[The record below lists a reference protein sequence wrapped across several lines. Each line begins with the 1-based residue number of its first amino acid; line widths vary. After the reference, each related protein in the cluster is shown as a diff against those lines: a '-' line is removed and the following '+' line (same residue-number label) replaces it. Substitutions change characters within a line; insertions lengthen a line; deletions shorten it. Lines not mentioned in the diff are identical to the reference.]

1 MKELNLREKY
11 HKEVVPKLKEIFGY
25 KNNLM
30 APKLEKISINVG
42 VGRASQN
49 PNFQDKILPEIIK
62 ELALITGQKPKTT
75 TAKKSISGFK
85 TRQGQII
92 GLKITLRRDRMY
104 EFLERLIKM
113 VLPRVRDFRG
123 LNPKSVDSKG
133 NLSIGFKEHAVF
145 PEIKPEFS
153 KADFGLEASI
163 ITSAKNKNEA
173 LELYKLLGIPF
184 KKA

>member
-25 KNNLM
+25 KNNLT

-49 PNFQDKILPEIIK
+49 PNFQDKILPEIIR

-85 TRQGQII
+85 TRQGQIV
-92 GLKITLRRDRMY
+92 GLKITLRRNRMY
-104 EFLERLIKM
+104 EFLERLIKI

-184 KKA
+184 KR